1 MIEIQR
7 LTHLGICVSDIERSL
22 RLYRDVLG
30 CKEVGRLEL
39 EGEPTATLNGMQD
52 VKVRAIYLE
61 RDGWRLELLEFPVP
75 GWIGPQAPRPMNQ
88 LGLTHLS
95 FRVADLDAVCAQ
107 IQSAG
112 GGVLTGTRLELPGP
126 TRVIMAFDPDGV
138 RLELI
143 QGPGDPNAIP
153 RGPRPRAAGDRR
165 QEPATKG

>member
-1 MIEIQR
+1 MMQIQR
-7 LTHLGICVSDIERSL
+7 LTHLGICVSDLERSL

-39 EGEPTATLNGMQD
+39 EGEPTATLNGWPD

-61 RDGWRLELLEFPVP
+61 RDGWRLELMEFPVP
-75 GWIGPQAPRPMNQ
+75 GWIGPKEPRPMNQ

-107 IQSAG
+107 LQAAG
-112 GGVLTGTRLELPGP
+112 GGVLPETRLQLPGSS
-126 TRVIMAFDPDGV
+126 TRVIMALDPDGV

-143 QGPGDPNAIP
+143 QGPGNPNAVP
-153 RGPRPRAAGDRR
+153 GGPGVRVAGRA
-165 QEPATKG
+165 